1 MCPTEQF
8 LYSYHPMNNSATPS
22 LVFCVLWQQRNDPR
36 KERGVLKNKMI
47 PLLSLALSYASSC
60 MTLRA
65 RPSARPPISS
75 SRSTAPPPPPSS
87 KFPAFA
93 KVKTH
98 INTTRSRAEVFA
110 GYTHF
115 VQSSSFQPSASYQ
128 WLEITLQ

>member
-1 MCPTEQF
+1 MCPTEQS
-8 LYSYHPMNNSATPS
+8 LYLYHPMNNSATPS

-47 PLLSLALSYASSC
+47 PLLPLSLRLSVLCLLLHDIAC
-60 MTLRA
+60 
-65 RPSARPPISS
+65 PSAPARPPISS
-75 SRSTAPPPPPSS
+75 SRSTAPPPPPPSS

-110 GYTHF
+110 GYTNL
-115 VQSSSFQPSASYQ
+115 VQSSSYQPSTS
-128 WLEITLQ
+128 EISL